1 MVTKDGYDYDRFL
14 SDSDDY
20 PTYAD
25 GITPNQNKAKAD
37 EVFGLDNYKIP
48 PYDNGTMKTENTND
62 DSSQCPDV
70 KIKQNDDDWN
80 YKEAYQ
86 KSSCV
91 DHKGSTIK
99 TTENIKIALI
109 NVLEMAKEYSTNN
122 LVDSDKI
129 IGDESIRLVQEFLGQ
144 IEDANAMLAKA
155 DNK

>member
-1 MVTKDGYDYDRFL
+1 MATN
-14 SDSDDY
+14 DY
-20 PTYAD
+20 PTYSD
-25 GITPNQNKAKAD
+25 GITPNHNKAKAD
-37 EVFGLDNYKIP
+37 EVLGLDNYKIP
-48 PYDNGTMKTENTND
+48 PYDDGTMKMEITDD

-91 DHKGSTIK
+91 AHKGATIE

-122 LVDSDKI
+122 LVDSDKV
-129 IGDESIRLVQEFLGQ
+129 IGDESIRLIQEFLGK
-144 IEDANAMLAKA
+144 IEDTNIMLTKA